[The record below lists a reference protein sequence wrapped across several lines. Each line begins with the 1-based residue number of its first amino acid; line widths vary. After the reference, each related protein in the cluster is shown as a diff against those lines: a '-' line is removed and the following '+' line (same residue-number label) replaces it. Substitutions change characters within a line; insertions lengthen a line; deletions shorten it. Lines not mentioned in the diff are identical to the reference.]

1 MNELVI
7 STYIQILQEVMIEHD
22 KQEAAGS
29 FLLESI
35 STQESANVMTDLSSK
50 KISRLVHRQDPV
62 PDDIKRAALK
72 KAVQNGVNKYFKEK
86 VLPDLN
92 PFTVYDALAKLHRV
106 IEQDTEIADRQKNA
120 FYDLYKADDQ
130 CGFLVQTFLYSL
142 QRKNKNSPD
151 RVEPQD
157 IPLLAEV
164 NYVCPLTQTQLVDQV
179 DGVPWSRYTLTH
191 IFPEGLEESA
201 ITEYSAIY
209 PQPENLD
216 APENLIALCKEEADK
231 YELAPS
237 PAKYKQLYELKHQA
251 MKLTQLFSD
260 INRVQLEEE
269 IRTILAVLQN
279 PKDLEN
285 LPLLEYTALRIDE
298 KISDGLLR
306 YEVRNHVVQ
315 FYRFIETTFSEETD
329 NFDEIAASIKKA
341 ARKLEAAGLSQK
353 EVIEQLSEWVRKQ
366 TRMDMGGSLACHI
379 VVSFFIQNCEV
390 FYR

>member
-7 STYIQILQEVMIEHD
+7 STYIQILQEVMIDHG

-35 STQESANVMTDLSSK
+35 SGQEIANVVTDLSSK

-72 KAVQNGVNKYFKEK
+72 KAVQSGVYKYFEKK

-92 PFTVYDALAKLHRV
+92 PFTVYDALSKLHRV
-106 IEQDTEIADRQKNA
+106 IEQDTEIADKQKKI
-120 FYDLYKADDQ
+120 FYDLYNADDH

-142 QRKNKNSPD
+142 QRKNKNSAD

-157 IPLLAEV
+157 ISLLAEV
-164 NYVCPLTQTQLVDQV
+164 NYVCPLTQTQLVEQV

-191 IFPEGLEESA
+191 IFPKGLAESA
-201 ITEYSAIY
+201 VAEYSAIY
-209 PQPENLD
+209 PQPANLD
-216 APENLIALCKEEADK
+216 ASENLIALCKEEADK

-251 MKLTQLFSD
+251 MKLNQLFSD
-260 INRVQLEEE
+260 INRLQLEEE

-279 PKDLEN
+279 LQDLEN
-285 LPLLEYTALRIDE
+285 LPQLEYTALRIDE

-306 YEVRNHVVQ
+306 YEVRDHVVQ
-315 FYRFIETTFSEETD
+315 YYRFIEHTFSEETD

-341 ARKLEAAGLSQK
+341 SRKLESSGLSQK

-366 TRMDMGGSLACHI
+366 TRMDIGGRLACHI

>member
-7 STYIQILQEVMIEHD
+7 STYIQILQEALIEHN

-29 FLLESI
+29 FLLDSI
-35 STQESANVMTDLSSK
+35 AKQEIANVVTDLSAK

-62 PDDIKRAALK
+62 PDDIKCAALK
-72 KAVQNGVNKYFKEK
+72 KAVQNGVYKYFENK

-92 PFTVYDALAKLHRV
+92 PYTKFDALLKLHRV
-106 IEQDTEIADRQKNA
+106 IEQDTEIADRQKNS
-120 FYDLYKADDQ
+120 FYALYNADDQ

-142 QRKNKNSPD
+142 QRKNKNSAD
-151 RVEPQD
+151 RVEAQD

-164 NYVCPLTQTQLVDQV
+164 NYVCPLTQTQLVVQV
-179 DGVPWSRYTLTH
+179 DGIPWSRYTLTH
-191 IFPEGLEESA
+191 IFPKGLSESA
-201 ITEYSAIY
+201 AAEYAAIY

-216 APENLIALCKEEADK
+216 SPENLIALCNEESDK

-237 PAKYKQLYELKHQA
+237 PEKYKQLYELKHKA
-251 MKLTQLFSD
+251 MKFTQLFSD

-269 IRTILAVLQN
+269 IRTILAALQN
-279 PKDLEN
+279 PQNLEN
-285 LPLLEYTALRIDE
+285 LPQLEYTALRIDE

-315 FYRFIETTFSEETD
+315 FYRFIETTFSEKTD

-341 ARKLEAAGLSQK
+341 SRKLEAAGLSQK

-366 TRMDMGGSLACHI
+366 TRMDLGGSLACHI
-379 VVSFFIQNCEV
+379 MVSFFIQNCEV

>member
-35 STQESANVMTDLSSK
+35 STQESANVVTDLSSK

-72 KAVQNGVNKYFKEK
+72 KTVQNGVNKYFKEK

-191 IFPEGLEESA
+191 IFPKDLPINAAAGYE
-201 ITEYSAIY
+201 AIY
-209 PQPENLD
+209 PRPENLD
-216 APENLIALCKEEADK
+216 APENLIALCNEEAEK

-237 PAKYKQLYELKHQA
+237 PEKYKHLYEIKRQA
-251 MKLTQLFSD
+251 EKFSKLFSD
-260 INRVQLEEE
+260 MNRVQLEEE
-269 IRTILAVLQN
+269 IRTVLAVLQN
-279 PKDLEN
+279 PQDLEN
-285 LPLLEYTALRIDE
+285 LPQLEYTALRIDE
-298 KISDGLLR
+298 KISESLLR

-329 NFDEIAASIKKA
+329 NFDEIAASIKKVSQ
-341 ARKLEAAGLSQK
+341 KLEAAGLSQK
-353 EVIEQLSEWVRKQ
+353 EVIEQLSEWIRNQ
-366 TRMDMGGSLACHI
+366 ARMDIDGRLACHI

>member
-7 STYIQILQEVMIEHD
+7 STYIQILQEVMIDHG

-35 STQESANVMTDLSSK
+35 SGQEIANVVTDLSSK

-72 KAVQNGVNKYFKEK
+72 KAVQSGVYKYFEKK

-92 PFTVYDALAKLHRV
+92 PFTVYDALSKLHRV
-106 IEQDTEIADRQKNA
+106 IEQDTEIADKQKKI
-120 FYDLYKADDQ
+120 FYDLYNADDH

-142 QRKNKNSPD
+142 QRKNKNSAD

-157 IPLLAEV
+157 ISLLAEV
-164 NYVCPLTQTQLVDQV
+164 NYVCPLTQTQLVEQV

-191 IFPEGLEESA
+191 IFPKGLAESA
-201 ITEYSAIY
+201 VAEYSAIY
-209 PQPENLD
+209 PQPANLD
-216 APENLIALCKEEADK
+216 ASENLIALC
-231 YELAPS
+231 
-237 PAKYKQLYELKHQA
+237 KYKQLYELKHQA
-251 MKLTQLFSD
+251 MKLNQLFSD
-260 INRVQLEEE
+260 INRLQLEEE

-279 PKDLEN
+279 QQDLEN

-315 FYRFIETTFSEETD
+315 YYRFIEHTFSEETD

-341 ARKLEAAGLSQK
+341 SRKLESSGLSQK
-353 EVIEQLSEWVRKQ
+353 EVIEQLSEWVRIK
-366 TRMDMGGSLACHI
+366 TRMDIGGRLACHI